1 MNRNKV
7 ELEAEIEKLQKEI
20 ENLRESVRLLSNK
33 IDGKLSKRDLS
44 DEIEKAV
51 KEEVKSAC
59 CDEIRKWAEEIFDY
73 KMTVKSMEI
82 QDKLLVELT
91 RRALGMPKP
100 MRETDEPFWRDNE
113 NY

>member
-1 MNRNKV
+1 MGKNKI

-33 IDGKLSKRDLS
+33 IDNKLNNTKLAN
-44 DEIEKAV
+44 EIEETVEK
-51 KEEVKSAC
+51 EVKSAC
-59 CDEIRKWAEEIFDY
+59 QDEIRKWAEEIFDY

-91 RRALGMPKP
+91 RRALNMPKP
-100 MRETDEPFWRDNE
+100 MRETNEPFWSNDE
-113 NY
+113 N

>member
-1 MNRNKV
+1 MGKNKI

-33 IDGKLSKRDLS
+33 IDNKLNNTKLAN
-44 DEIEKAV
+44 EIEKAV

-59 CDEIRKWAEEIFDY
+59 QDEIRKWGEEIFDY

-91 RRALGMPKP
+91 RRALNMPKP
-100 MRETDEPFWRDNE
+100 MRETNEPFWSGDE
-113 NY
+113 N